1 MSVSFNQPSQYPV
14 SALNVKPAQKPDEA
28 AKASFKANSKADER
42 LKYHDALCTGIPAVT
57 LGSIAGLITGELS
70 GKGLKTT
77 LISGLIGAVVLG
89 GGITAL
95 ICSAKNKSAV
105 PENQKLDAKV

>member
-42 LKYHDALCTGIPAVT
+42 LKAFYPYCHC
-57 LGSIAGLITGELS
+57 
-70 GKGLKTT
+70 
-77 LISGLIGAVVLG
+77 GAKMDIQLY
-89 GGITAL
+89 
-95 ICSAKNKSAV
+95 
-105 PENQKLDAKV
+105 